1 MKSRTRVILI
11 SLFWLISSFGILG
24 MPPSNTAEQAPA
36 KAEKEEWPR
45 VYTDWQSFHSEDGL
59 PSNKVYAVAV
69 DGDRVWFGTDNGL
82 ALYEQGKWTTF
93 GVEDGLAYPAVL
105 CLAVDPV
112 TRDLW
117 AGTMKGLSHF
127 SAGKFENFTQFNSG
141 LPNDV
146 VFGVCVENQNVW
158 IATTAGTARFHTHE
172 KTWDVYTPA
181 NSPQHEP
188 WGYFV
193 TYADGK
199 VYAALWGGGVLEFD
213 VATQGWKAWRDP
225 DGEMEVDVF
234 RDDGLIH
241 VITTSVSYVEKILW
255 VSTYFG
261 MSRYDGRHWRG
272 YIEGDSGL
280 PSNFINMVK
289 ARNNV
294 AWVCT
299 DRGLGT
305 VNGDTN
311 RWVSYAPVDP
321 LWAKQKSPAGVQ
333 GPIEGSQGWEAKIFS
348 DSKLIKTVKLEHGL
362 ANNHIYGVDFQGE
375 DIWVATSKGVSHA
388 TWREGGAQ

>member
-1 MKSRTRVILI
+1 
-11 SLFWLISSFGILG
+11 
-24 MPPSNTAEQAPA
+24 
-36 KAEKEEWPR
+36 
-45 VYTDWQSFHSEDGL
+45 
-59 PSNKVYAVAV
+59 
-69 DGDRVWFGTDNGL
+69 
-82 ALYEQGKWTTF
+82 
-93 GVEDGLAYPAVL
+93 
-105 CLAVDPV
+105 
-112 TRDLW
+112 
-117 AGTMKGLSHF
+117 
-127 SAGKFENFTQFNSG
+127 
-141 LPNDV
+141 
-146 VFGVCVENQNVW
+146 
-158 IATTAGTARFHTHE
+158 
-172 KTWDVYTPA
+172 
-181 NSPQHEP
+181 
-188 WGYFV
+188 
-193 TYADGK
+193 
-199 VYAALWGGGVLEFD
+199 LEFD
-213 VATQGWKAWRDP
+213 IATQGWKAWRDP

-333 GPIEGSQGWEAKIFS
+333 DPIEGNQGWEAKIFN

>member
-1 MKSRTRVILI
+1 MKSGWTICFALVLILLSSVGLRGLTRNQ
-11 SLFWLISSFGILG
+11 GG
-24 MPPSNTAEQAPA
+24 ENTATAPFDTQ
-36 KAEKEEWPR
+36 EPR
-45 VYTDWQSFHSEDGL
+45 VYTNWENFHQKDGL
-59 PSNKVYAVAV
+59 PAEKVYCIAV
-69 DGDRVWFGTDNGL
+69 DGDRVWAGTDNGL
-82 ALYEQGKWTTF
+82 ALYEKGKWTSF
-93 GVEDGLAYPAVL
+93 GVKDGLAFPAVL
-105 CLAVDPV
+105 SLAIDPATHDV
-112 TRDLW
+112 W
-117 AGTMKGLSHF
+117 AGTMRGLTRI
-127 SAGKFENFTQFNSG
+127 SAGRFKNYTQLNSG

-158 IATTAGTARFHTHE
+158 IATTSGTARFRVPE
-172 KTWDVYTPA
+172 GRFDVYTPA

-193 TYADGK
+193 TYNDGK

-213 VATQGWKAWRDP
+213 IEKEQWKEYLDP
-225 DGEMEVDVF
+225 DGEMEVDVL

-280 PSNFINMVK
+280 PSNFINMLK
-289 ARNNV
+289 ARGRV

-299 DRGLGT
+299 DRGLGV

-311 RWVSYAPVDP
+311 KWVSYVPTDPV
-321 LWAKQKSPAGVQ
+321 WAHKRTPSPDD
-333 GPIEGSQGWEAKIFS
+333 GPMEGTKGWEARIY
-348 DSKLIKTVKLEHGL
+348 DDAKLVKTVKLAQSL
-362 ANNHIYGVDFQGE
+362 ANNHIYGVDFQG
-375 DIWVATSKGVSHA
+375 DDVWVATSKGISHGIWKEA
-388 TWREGGAQ
+388 AAK

>member
-1 MKSRTRVILI
+1 MDRKVIARGIFLLALLLPACLSGLSREKACENAPVI
-11 SLFWLISSFGILG
+11 
-24 MPPSNTAEQAPA
+24 AADEQ
-36 KAEKEEWPR
+36 EPR
-45 VYTDWQSFHSEDGL
+45 IYTNWETFHQKDGL
-59 PSNKVYAVAV
+59 PAEKIYCIVVDGNKVWA
-69 DGDRVWFGTDNGL
+69 GTDNGL
-82 ALYEQGKWTTF
+82 ALFENRKWKSF
-93 GVEDGLAYPAVL
+93 GVKDGLSFPAVL
-105 CLAVDPV
+105 ALAIDPATHDV
-112 TRDLW
+112 W
-117 AGTMKGLSHF
+117 AATMRGLTHI
-127 SAGKFENFTQFNSG
+127 SAGRFKVYTQLNSG

-158 IATTAGTARFHTHE
+158 TATTNGTARFRLAE
-172 KTWDVYTPA
+172 NKWDVYTPA

-193 TYADGK
+193 TYNDGK

-213 VATQGWKAWRDP
+213 IATEQWKSYLDP
-225 DGEMEVDVF
+225 DGEMEIDVL

-289 ARNNV
+289 ARGRV

-311 RWVSYAPVDP
+311 RWVSYVPTDPVWAHKRTPGPEDTP
-321 LWAKQKSPAGVQ
+321 L
-333 GPIEGSQGWEAKIFS
+333 EGTQGWEARIY
-348 DSKLIKTVKLEHGL
+348 DDAKLLKTIKLAEGL
-362 ANNHIYGVDFQGE
+362 GNNHINGVDFQG
-375 DIWVATSKGVSHA
+375 DDVWVATSKGVSHGVWKEA
-388 TWREGGAQ
+388 AVK

>member
-1 MKSRTRVILI
+1 MKSARIMLFIIVFCVFV
-11 SLFWLISSFGILG
+11 SLGIF
-24 MPPSNTAEQAPA
+24 AFAPGP
-36 KAEKEEWPR
+36 EEGKSIDSDWPR
-45 VYTDWQSFHSEDGL
+45 VYTHWESFHKENGL
-59 PSNKVYAVAV
+59 PSEKIYCIAV
-69 DGDRVWFGTDNGL
+69 DSDRVWAGTDDGL
-82 ALYEQGKWTTF
+82 ALYESGKWTKF
-93 GVEDGLAYPAVL
+93 GVADGLSYPAVL
-105 CLAVDPV
+105 ALAVDPE
-112 TRDLW
+112 TRDVW
-117 AGTMKGLSHF
+117 AATMKGLTHI
-127 SAGKFENFTQFNSG
+127 SAGRFESYTQFNSG

-146 VFGVCVENQNVW
+146 VFGVCMENQNVW
-158 IATTAGTARFHTHE
+158 VATTAGTGRFHVNE
-172 KTWDVYTPA
+172 NKWDVYTPA

-213 VATQGWKAWRDP
+213 IATQGWKSYVDP

-241 VITTSVSYVEKILW
+241 VITTSVSYVDKVLW
-255 VSTYFG
+255 ASTYFG

-289 ARNNV
+289 ARHNV

-305 VNGDTN
+305 VNGDSN
-311 RWVSYAPVDP
+311 WWVSYVPADP
-321 LWAKQKSPAGVQ
+321 AWAHVRTPGVAE
-333 GPIEGSQGWEAKIFS
+333 GPIEGIKGWEARIYD
-348 DSKLIKTVKLEHGL
+348 DSKLIQTVKLEHGL

-375 DIWVATSKGVSHA
+375 DVWVATSKGVSHA
-388 TWREGGAQ
+388 TWKGGNTQ

>member
-1 MKSRTRVILI
+1 MKQRWFNCFATFLVV
-11 SLFWLISSFGILG
+11 LG
-24 MPPSNTAEQAPA
+24 SIALRGLASDQGDTPA
-36 KAEKEEWPR
+36 STTPFDLQEPH
-45 VYTDWQSFHSEDGL
+45 VYTTWESFHQKDGL
-59 PSNKVYAVAV
+59 PAEKVYSIAV
-69 DGDRVWFGTDNGL
+69 DGDRVWAGTDNGL
-82 ALYEQGKWTTF
+82 ALYENGKWTSF
-93 GVEDGLAYPAVL
+93 GVKDGLAFPAVL
-105 CLAVDPV
+105 SVAIDPATHDV
-112 TRDLW
+112 W
-117 AGTMKGLSHF
+117 AGTMKGLTHI
-127 SAGKFENFTQFNSG
+127 SAGRFKNYTQLNSG

-158 IATTAGTARFHTHE
+158 IATTSGTARFRVAE
-172 KTWDVYTPA
+172 GKFDVYTPA

-193 TYADGK
+193 TYNDAK

-213 VATQGWKAWRDP
+213 IEKEQWKEYLDP
-225 DGEMEVDVF
+225 DGEMEVDVL

-289 ARNNV
+289 ARGRV

-299 DRGLGT
+299 DRGLGV

-311 RWVSYAPVDP
+311 RWVSYVPTDPV
-321 LWAKQKSPAGVQ
+321 WAHKRTPSPDD
-333 GPIEGSQGWEAKIFS
+333 GPMEGTKGWEARIY
-348 DSKLIKTVKLEHGL
+348 DDAKLVKTVKLAQSL
-362 ANNHIYGVDFQGE
+362 ANNHVYAVDFQG
-375 DIWVATSKGVSHA
+375 DDVWVATSKGISHGIWKEVA
-388 TWREGGAQ
+388 AK

>member
-1 MKSRTRVILI
+1 MKSRRAAVFVILLFLVLTFG
-11 SLFWLISSFGILG
+11 SLAVVS
-24 MPPSNTAEQAPA
+24 EQAPG
-36 KAEKEEWPR
+36 KAGEEESPR
-45 VYTDWQSFHSEDGL
+45 VYTQWETFYKENGL
-59 PSNKVYAVAV
+59 PANKVYCIAV
-69 DGDRVWFGTDNGL
+69 DGDRVWAGTENGL
-82 ALYEQGKWTTF
+82 GLYENGKWTSF
-93 GVEDGLAYPAVL
+93 NVQDGLAYPAVL
-105 CLAVDPV
+105 CLAIDPE

-117 AGTMKGLSHF
+117 AGTMKGLSHY
-127 SAGKFENFTQFNSG
+127 SAGRFENFTQLNSG

-146 VFGVCVENQNVW
+146 VFGVCVENQNIWV
-158 IATTAGTARFHTHE
+158 ATTAGMGCFHVTE
-172 KTWDVYTPA
+172 NKWDVYTPA

-213 VATQGWKAWRDP
+213 VATKGWKSWLDP
-225 DGEMEVDVF
+225 DGEMEIDVF

-241 VITTSVSYVEKILW
+241 VITTSVSYVDKVLW
-255 VSTYFG
+255 ASTYFG

-289 ARNNV
+289 ARHNV

-311 RWVSYAPVDP
+311 RWVSYVPSDPAWKHSRTPVGADGP
-321 LWAKQKSPAGVQ
+321 L
-333 GPIEGSQGWEAKIFS
+333 EGTKGWEAQIYD

-362 ANNHIYGVDFQGE
+362 ANNHFYGVDFQGE
-375 DIWVATSKGVSHA
+375 DVWVATSKGVSHA
-388 TWREGGAQ
+388 TWKGGNTQ